1 MRIWLAMTA
10 LIFSSTCWGQKTL
23 VIVDIDDTIRL
34 THRKSSLWEQLQNV
48 SDPGTAFYGMREIL
62 EGFDSQNAA
71 IYYVS
76 GTIAPVS
83 DFSAG
88 FLYANHFPQLENYF
102 YRGWFEDTKEFKIR
116 MISELSVNEGA
127 DRIIMFGDNGEQ
139 DSAAYLKIAEQHPN
153 TTSYIHKI
161 YGSDGVDIPNNQF
174 LFLTAA
180 DLALQ
185 LYLSGDLEESSAQ
198 KAILAVNEGLAL
210 EDPFYWQFV
219 FPDWADISMVDIERG
234 FSTKDQ
240 WPEESAT
247 LDAIESY
254 LSKNANTSLRYF
266 HLCQ

>member
-23 VIVDIDDTIRL
+23 VIVDIDDTIRM

-62 EGFDSQNAA
+62 EGFDSKNAV

-76 GTIAPVS
+76 GTIAPIS

-88 FLYANHFPQLENYF
+88 FLYANDFPQQDHYL
-102 YRGWFEDTKEFKIR
+102 YRGWFEDTQEFKVRTID
-116 MISELSVNEGA
+116 ELSANESP
-127 DRIIMFGDNGEQ
+127 DRIIMLGDNGEQ
-139 DSAAYLKIAEQHPN
+139 DSAAYLEVAGKHPN
-153 TTSYIHKI
+153 SISYIHKI
-161 YGSDGVDIPNNQF
+161 YGADGVDIPNDQS

-185 LYLSGDLEESSAQ
+185 LYLAGDLDAVSAQ
-198 KAILAVNEGLAL
+198 KAIATVIDGLAS
-210 EDPFYWQFV
+210 EDSFYWQFV
-219 FPDWADISMVDIERG
+219 FPTWADISMKDIERG

-240 WPEESAT
+240 WPDEWLA
-247 LDAIESY
+247 LYAIENHLAKS
-254 LSKNANTSLRYF
+254 ARTSSRYF